1 MISFEQAPK
10 DIFFLTDLIRYII
23 QNFINPQQYKFEK
36 IVDSSAAWQQGNIS
50 LTLSAILSATSKKR
64 IQNAQFL
71 SEKEKASSRTPFPF
85 PIFSSSKQG
94 KSFFLIRF
102 FCHRS
107 YLITCFFDGCFQFFM
122 IQRFFRGDLCLFL
135 SVRRAYFLD
144 WKCISHRFVHMTFS
158 HAAHHAVHA
167 NDCLYHFVSFFLSD
181 LFFTFTECF
190 PPDIPGLP
198 PLFSEPHLLLL
209 SPCIPLQFL
218 FHG

>member
-1 MISFEQAPK
+1 MQIACGNGILACMSRDFGMFMPKHLAEYYLLNSYLSF
-10 DIFFLTDLIRYII
+10 L
-23 QNFINPQQYKFEK
+23 
-36 IVDSSAAWQQGNIS
+36 
-50 LTLSAILSATSKKR
+50 
-64 IQNAQFL
+64 
-71 SEKEKASSRTPFPF
+71 
-85 PIFSSSKQG
+85 SSSKQG

-122 IQRFFRGDLCLFL
+122 IQRFFRDDLCLFL

-144 WKCISHRFVHMTFS
+144 WKCISHRFVHMTFA

-167 NDCLYHFVSFFLSD
+167 NDCLYHCVSFFLSD

-190 PPDIPGLP
+190 PPDIPGPP